1 MTHEIVDPEPHS
13 RPKFGD
19 RWEYIPRSLR
29 VVLCAFAVAAM
40 ILIAYL
46 SR

>member
-19 RWEYIPRSLR
+19 GWEYIPRWLR
-29 VVLCAFAVAAM
+29 VVLCVIAVATM
-40 ILIAYL
+40 ILIVYL
-46 SR
+46 TR